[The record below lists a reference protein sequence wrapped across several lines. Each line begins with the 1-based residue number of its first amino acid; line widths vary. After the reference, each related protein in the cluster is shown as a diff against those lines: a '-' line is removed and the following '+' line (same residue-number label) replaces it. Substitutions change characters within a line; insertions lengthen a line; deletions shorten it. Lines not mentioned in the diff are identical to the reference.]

1 MKKTINY
8 KKIGGVDVGGMYC
21 ETLLAFRDDDTD
33 NPIPTIR
40 FSNGVFRQDVSFLY
54 SETDIRNLGFS
65 LITLNAEID
74 HKISENKE
82 ISKESVK
89 GLSKSNC
96 RTIFE
101 TYISTSSSLSV
112 ELAYATETGSL
123 YPSITFSTANNP
135 WLRTTIVFYN
145 WSNIEEFGHLLIELD
160 NEIKRINGTSDG
172 EGVI

>member
-1 MKKTINY
+1 
-8 KKIGGVDVGGMYC
+8 
-21 ETLLAFRDDDTD
+21 
-33 NPIPTIR
+33 
-40 FSNGVFRQDVSFLY
+40 
-54 SETDIRNLGFS
+54 
-65 LITLNAEID
+65 
-74 HKISENKE
+74 
-82 ISKESVK
+82 
-89 GLSKSNC
+89 
-96 RTIFE
+96 
-101 TYISTSSSLSV
+101 LSV